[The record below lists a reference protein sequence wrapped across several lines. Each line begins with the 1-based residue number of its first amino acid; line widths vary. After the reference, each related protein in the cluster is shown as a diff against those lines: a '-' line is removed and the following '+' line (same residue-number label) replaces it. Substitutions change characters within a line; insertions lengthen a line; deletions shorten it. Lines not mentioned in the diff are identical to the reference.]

1 MGTTAKGKNREGDED
16 DLLAQAK
23 VTKEET
29 PHTFLSSLF
38 KSPKQSWVC
47 HVDSL
52 EGSIGQ
58 HFHNVSFEVVSR
70 QIFLDCFCSRLHFI
84 AGVCT

>member
-29 PHTFLSSLF
+29 PHIFLSSLF
-38 KSPKQSWVC
+38 NNPKQSWMC
-47 HVDSL
+47 CVDSF
-52 EGSIGQ
+52 GDY
-58 HFHNVSFEVVSR
+58 FNNVLFEVVAR
-70 QIFLDCFCSRLHFI
+70 ELFQDFYCSRLHFI